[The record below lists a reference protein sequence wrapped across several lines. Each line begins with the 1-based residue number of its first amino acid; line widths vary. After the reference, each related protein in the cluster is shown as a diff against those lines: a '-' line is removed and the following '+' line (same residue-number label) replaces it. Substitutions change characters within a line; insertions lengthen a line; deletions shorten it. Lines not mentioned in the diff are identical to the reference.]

1 MTPVGVASPL
11 YSLWSRLTPAWH
23 RATLTTVNLARAQ
36 ESLNAAD
43 LCLREGFVNSAASR
57 AYYAIFQAAQVAL
70 DVSGVTRT
78 EWSHPGLQAAFTT
91 ELIHR
96 RKVYP
101 APFRDYLSSGLA
113 VRQAADYGRT
123 GVSIKVAQRLTRR
136 AVTFV
141 SAVEEATRRGSTF

>member
-1 MTPVGVASPL
+1 M
-11 YSLWSRLTPAWH
+11 
-23 RATLTTVNLARAQ
+23 NLARAQ

-70 DVSGVTRT
+70 EVSGVTRT